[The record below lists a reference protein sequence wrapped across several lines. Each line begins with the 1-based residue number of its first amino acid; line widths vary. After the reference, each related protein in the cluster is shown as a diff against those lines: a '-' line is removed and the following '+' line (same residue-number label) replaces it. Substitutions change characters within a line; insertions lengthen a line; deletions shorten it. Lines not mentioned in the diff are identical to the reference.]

1 MTTPVPEVT
10 GLTDATVRQWL
21 GMLTRPARLAS
32 PEVKELLRVH
42 GRLPDAASDATV
54 GQSAA
59 DLLLEIINS
68 LRAPDDATREQRLP
82 HDVLTLCFVE
92 GAKVH
97 QAARRL
103 GISERQLSRERT
115 WAVGLVKAALESG
128 NRPRRRAVYRAEP
141 VPAIRSFLPRPD
153 LSSRLAAQLAE
164 SRVTLVVGPPGIGKT
179 ALVADL
185 AAREPAAVRTI
196 WYRFRAGVNDRLG
209 ALLFELASYLAAA
222 DERDLLDFLSA
233 SLAQLDLPIAS
244 RLALRSLDGPE
255 RLLVFDDFQVV
266 EEDSQVCG
274 FIEEAALRLPNI
286 RVCIISRHKD
296 AGLLEAAD
304 FPVAAFRRDESDLLL
319 AKLGVRAPE
328 QVLGAIHEWT
338 GGVPHLVTLAA
349 PWMKQVRPERVVE
362 QIAELST
369 RAQVQSFLL
378 STLTSVLEPAV
389 REILDAASVFRDRFT
404 DEAVAAVAD
413 QSLGMVR
420 DASHKL
426 VRAHAATRSL
436 QGEGAFFH
444 ASVRDYVYDH
454 LAPERRRELHG
465 RAARWFESV
474 GRQDEAAYHR
484 SRLGDAR

>member
-1 MTTPVPEVT
+1 VTTATAGVT
-10 GLTDATVRQWL
+10 ELTDATVRQWL

-32 PEVKELLRVH
+32 LEVKDLLFAH
-42 GRLPDAASDATV
+42 GRLPNDASDSTI
-54 GQSAA
+54 GQAAA
-59 DLLLEIINS
+59 DLLLEIIDS

-82 HDVLTLCFVE
+82 HDVLRICFVE

-128 NRPRRRAVYRAEP
+128 SKPRRRTVYRAEP
-141 VPAIRSFLPRPD
+141 IPAIRSFLPRPE
-153 LSSRLAAQLAE
+153 LSTRLAAQLDKH
-164 SRVTLVVGPPGIGKT
+164 RLTLVVGPPGMGKT

-185 AAREPAAVRTI
+185 AAREPASVRTL
-196 WYRFRAGVNDRLG
+196 WYRFRPGVNDRFG
-209 ALLFELASYLAAA
+209 ALLFELASYLAAT
-222 DERDLLDFLSA
+222 DERDLLDFLDA
-233 SLAQLDLPIAS
+233 SLAQLDLAIAS
-244 RLALRSLDGPE
+244 RLALRSLDGPD

-266 EEDSQVCG
+266 EEDSQICG
-274 FIEEAALRLPNI
+274 FIEETALRLPNI

-296 AGLLEAAD
+296 AGLLNAAD
-304 FPVAAFRRDESDLLL
+304 FPVPALRRDESDLLL
-319 AKLGVRAPE
+319 AKLGVRASE
-328 QVLGAIHEWT
+328 HVLAAIHGWT
-338 GGVPHLVTLAA
+338 AGVPHLVTLAA
-349 PWMKQVRPERVVE
+349 PWVKQGRPEHVVE
-362 QIAELST
+362 RIADLST

-389 REILDAASVFRDRFT
+389 RDILDAASIFRDRFT
-404 DEAVAAVAD
+404 DEAVAAVAN

-454 LAPERRRELHG
+454 LGPERRRELHAN
-465 RAARWFESV
+465 AARWFESV
-474 GRQDEAAYHR
+474 GRLDEAAYHR
-484 SRLGDAR
+484 SHPGDAR